1 MASLGQEFK
10 KERERKGVSLREI
23 AEATKINLR
32 FLSALEEDQFELL
45 PGKFFTRGIV
55 RTYANYLGMDE
66 NAALSRL
73 EGGEQPREAEEKAV
87 ESPERIVPKEESP
100 KKSRKILS
108 YSVLAVF
115 LTAVLVVFF
124 ILIRKNRP
132 ESTPPVEK
140 PAAAFVQ
147 EKQPAPAPAPAEP
160 EPAAQELT
168 LVMTFTQRTWIQI
181 SADGVL
187 RFDGFKQPG
196 ETYEISAEETLELY
210 TGNAGGF
217 SFTLNGRPGRPLG
230 QPGTVVRDLVIT
242 WDNYQD
248 YVGNQ

>member
-1 MASLGQEFK
+1 MDRRPPWLP
-10 KERERKGVSLREI
+10 
-23 AEATKINLR
+23 R
-32 FLSALEEDQFELL
+32 FSHWKWLA
-45 PGKFFTRGIV
+45 P
-55 RTYANYLGMDE
+55 
-66 NAALSRL
+66 RL
-73 EGGEQPREAEEKAV
+73 C
-87 ESPERIVPKEESP
+87 I
-100 KKSRKILS
+100 
-108 YSVLAVF
+108 
-115 LTAVLVVFF
+115 AVLPFAASACT
-124 ILIRKNRP
+124 
-132 ESTPPVEK
+132 ESSPV
-140 PAAAFVQ
+140 AAFLVPRSPMVVRGAAPDRLPPIQEAHQPTSVKPHFAPPKPPIVQ

-160 EPAAQELT
+160 EPAAQELR

-217 SFTLNGRPGRPLG
+217 SFTLNGRPGLPLG

>member
-10 KERERKGVSLREI
+10 KERERKGISLRDI

-32 FLSALEEDQFELL
+32 FLSALEEDQYELL
-45 PGKFFTRGIV
+45 PGRFFTRGIV
-55 RTYANYLGMDE
+55 RSYAKYLGLDE
-66 NAALSRL
+66 NAALSQL
-73 EGGEQPREAEEKAV
+73 EGGDQPRETEK
-87 ESPERIVPKEESP
+87 EPEHPERVLEESS
-100 KKSRKILS
+100 KKSRRILS

-115 LTAVLVVFF
+115 LTAVLIVFF

-132 ESTPPVEK
+132 ESPPPIEQ
-140 PAAAFVQ
+140 PAAAFIQ
-147 EKQPAPAPAPAEP
+147 EEKQAPIPEP
-160 EPAAQELT
+160 ETRELT
-168 LVMTFTQRTWIQI
+168 LIMTFSQRTWIQI
-181 SADGVL
+181 AADGVL
-187 RFDGFKQPG
+187 QFDGFKQPG
-196 ETYEISAEETLELY
+196 DTYEISAAESLELY

-230 QPGTVVRDLVIT
+230 QPGSVVRDLVIT